1 MAKKKEN
8 GSSNFLSKEL
18 WGMIITLFS
27 LFIVFFLFSGGSIF
41 YPFGLYV
48 QTFMLGVF
56 GFFAYPLFTFVF
68 VMGIMLTIGKKITNA
83 KSVLNSVLVALVLC
97 MAFSIVHLATSPIVG
112 GFSEYVSSAYNS
124 ASNGVFSSTF
134 GGAFF
139 AMIVFGLSKLLSVFG
154 AYVAFSIVI
163 VFCSIM
169 LFSDKIF
176 ARASMVDKDRGDNT
190 KIEQPVESPV
200 REERVENPHYTFVNS
215 QPFQPYFGGTRK
227 NEKVLVAGGGEFE
240 MKTYESFETPK
251 TEKRESSILYT
262 EPDENSVYSDE
273 FNRSLRE
280 KAKFVKSPHKITP
293 ENADVKRGVPTSESS
308 GDSSYYGRYDEVEE
322 EEFTEEVYVPEGYK
336 KAMQEELKGANK
348 LEVQEDTFS
357 EQEDFSSYN
366 DVQDDYEGC
375 QDFGDEIDVS
385 DDSFDEEEFQEEEE
399 PVKTEYKRPTPRKT
413 EAIVPDERPS
423 SATFKKVETAKPSSE
438 GETNNGEDM
447 SSNPYD
453 NVPNNLKYNAPPID
467 LLKPYASSE
476 DPDQL
481 SFFKS
486 EKATTI
492 IKTLRVLGGFEVQI
506 ANIVHGPTVTRF
518 DISIPDNVSIK
529 NVVKYAD
536 DLKLRLA
543 VATDIRIS
551 SIPGTSNIGIEI
563 PNVQGSIV
571 ALRDII
577 LSNEFK
583 NAKKDSLTFAI
594 GKNIIGKPVVAD
606 ICKMPHLLVAGAT
619 GTGKSV
625 GLNSLLISLMYKY
638 SPQELR
644 FIIVDPKQ
652 VEFAAFEG
660 IPHMMFNEI
669 IYDAPKAVAMLN
681 WAVKEMESRYT
692 LLRKA
697 VVHNIDEYNAQIDP
711 RKDKKLPR
719 IVIIIDEFA
728 DLMSTDKKS
737 IEEKIARIAQ
747 KARAAG
753 IYLILATQR
762 PSVNIMEGSIK
773 TNFTSRIAFK
783 MSNAIDSTT
792 ILGEAGA
799 EKLLG
804 KGDLLYRT
812 SSMPNVER
820 AQGAYIEIGEIKQV
834 VAYIKEHN
842 ECYFNEAAIQSINNE
857 LSPQIENVDGKE
869 SDATNGK
876 VPVDYVSALKYVVES
891 KMVSISG
898 IQRRFSFGFPKAA
911 KIFDWMV
918 REGYVLN
925 SQNSKQKQVI
935 LTMEEFEEL
944 YGDYNV

>member
-27 LFIVFFLFSGGSIF
+27 LFIVFFLFTGGSIF

-56 GFFAYPLFTFVF
+56 GFFAYPLFVFIF
-68 VMGIMLTIGKKITNA
+68 VMGIMLTIGKKISNA
-83 KSVLNSVLVALVLC
+83 RSVLNSILVTLVLC
-97 MAFSIVHLATSPIVG
+97 MAFSIVHLATRPIAG
-112 GFSEYVSSAYNS
+112 SFSEYVSSAYNS
-124 ASNGVFSSTF
+124 ALNGVFSSTF

-139 AMIVFGLSKLLSVFG
+139 AMIVFGLSKLLSTFG
-154 AYVAFSIVI
+154 AYVAFSVVI

-176 ARASMVDKDRGDNT
+176 ARAGRVSKDSDEIA
-190 KIEQPVESPV
+190 KPEQPTETPA
-200 REERVENPHYTFVNS
+200 REERTETPHYTFVNS

-227 NEKVLVAGGGEFE
+227 NEKVLVAGGGDFE
-240 MKTYESFETPK
+240 MKTSESYESPR
-251 TEKRESSILYT
+251 TEKKSSSILYT
-262 EPDENSVYSDE
+262 EPDEHSVYSDE
-273 FNRSLRE
+273 FNKSLRE
-280 KAKFVKSPHKITP
+280 KAKYVKSPHKITP

-322 EEFTEEVYVPEGYK
+322 EFAEEVYVPEGYK
-336 KAMQEELKGANK
+336 KAMQEELKGVNK
-348 LEVQEDTFS
+348 PEVQEDIFD
-357 EQEDFSSYN
+357 EQEDFSGYD
-366 DVQDDYEGC
+366 DVDGDYDET
-375 QDFGDEIDVS
+375 QDFDDEIDVS
-385 DDSFDEEEFQEEEE
+385 DDTYDEEETKEEET
-399 PVKTEYKRPTPRKT
+399 VKTEFKRPTPRKT
-413 EAIVPDERPS
+413 EAIVPDEKPS
-423 SATFKKVETAKPSSE
+423 SSTFKKPESTKPSIDE
-438 GETNNGEDM
+438 ETNSGGEEVK
-447 SSNPYD
+447 SNPYD

-467 LLKPYASSE
+467 LLKPYLSSE

-492 IKTLRVLGGFEVQI
+492 IKTLRVLGGFDVQI

-518 DISIPDNVSIK
+518 DISIPDNVSVK
-529 NVVKYAD
+529 NVVKYTE

-563 PNVQGSIV
+563 PNTQGSIV

-625 GLNSLLISLMYKY
+625 GLNSLIISLMYKY

-711 RKDKKLPR
+711 RTEKKLPR

-820 AQGAYIEIGEIKQV
+820 AQGAYIEIGEIKKV
-834 VAYIKEHN
+834 VAYIKENN
-842 ECYFNEAAIQSINNE
+842 ECFFNEAALQSINDE
-857 LSPQIENVDGKE
+857 LAPQIESVDGKE
-869 SDATNGK
+869 GDATSGR
-876 VPVDYVSALKYVVES
+876 VPVEYVSALKYVVES

-925 SQNSKQKQVI
+925 SQNTKQKQVI